1 MGAVRPEWYDE
12 GMRRIAFFAVP
23 LLAAALLAG
32 AALSDPAPLFLR
44 RAVAAALMPALPFWD
59 ALHGGLE
66 RAAPPAREPR
76 RIDARPLSAQARLMW
91 SDLEAR
97 FLADEGRLLLISTPP
112 VEIGDACLWQGVYA
126 AAAAIENARAPSP
139 RARRRAERAFE
150 GLKRLGSRGRPIA
163 RAVLPLDV
171 VTEPPGRAY
180 HRDAFWQWKED
191 ASVDSAAGWVFG
203 CLVTA
208 ELLPSKRGEALAALR
223 RFADALLDGGLRL
236 RNSDGRPTRFN
247 SMGGAFVNSP
257 VGLLSS
263 AAALRALDGAG
274 YGPRYGIAHAE
285 LSAGEQARW
294 AAYASGPQFWRNET
308 TNHNIAYLALV
319 SAMLAEPEPRL
330 WQVYA
335 RGLLRLDAL
344 THGMGNSFWI
354 YLSEWALARRPELA
368 AGLAG
373 ESGYDRH
380 RARRAERLA
389 AARVSMLE
397 WRYPECK
404 RKVRFVHPRPPQLK
418 RAREPFGPGERAAE
432 PLPVCER
439 PPADFVWQRSP
450 YALDGWLKLKGEGQD
465 FNPVDFLVAY
475 GLGVSVGGLSSGD

>member
-1 MGAVRPEWYDE
+1 MKAVR
-12 GMRRIAFFAVP
+12 RLVIVAVP

-32 AALSDPAPLFLR
+32 AALSDPAPSFLR
-44 RAVAAALMPALPFWD
+44 RAAAAALIPALPYWD

-66 RAAPPAREPR
+66 RGAPAARAARR
-76 RIDARPLSAQARLMW
+76 LDARPLSAQARAMW
-91 SDLEAR
+91 EDLEAR

-150 GLKRLGSRGRPIA
+150 GLQRLGSRGRPLA
-163 RAVLPLDV
+163 RAVLPLSI

-180 HRDAFWQWKED
+180 HRDERWQWKED

-203 CLVTA
+203 CLVSA
-208 ELLPSKRGEALAALR
+208 ELLPSRRQEALAALR

-236 RNSDGRPTRFN
+236 RNSDGRPTRYN

-257 VGLLSS
+257 VGLLTSL
-263 AAALRALDGAG
+263 AALRALDRAG
-274 YGPRYGIAHAE
+274 LDPRYGRAHAE
-285 LSAGEQARW
+285 LSGGDQARW

-308 TNHNIAYLALV
+308 TNHNIGYLALV
-319 SAMLAEPEPRL
+319 SALLAEPEPRL
-330 WQVYA
+330 WSVYA

-344 THGMGNSFWI
+344 TYGMGNSFWV
-354 YLSEWALARRPELA
+354 YLSEWAFGRRPELA
-368 AGLAG
+368 AGLVG
-373 ESGYDRH
+373 DPDYDRH
-380 RARRAERLA
+380 RARRAKRLA
-389 AARVSMLE
+389 AARVAMLE

-404 RKVRFVHPRPPQLK
+404 RKVRWVHPRPPELK

-450 YALDGWLKLKGEGQD
+450 YALDGWLKLKGPGQD

-475 GLGVSVGGLSSGD
+475 GLGVSVGGLSSAD